1 MNLDILREYSML
13 ADLLNY
19 GEAANE
25 LHISKSAL
33 SKHVASLEESVGTE
47 LFCRDGSFDL
57 TPAGIAFLN
66 ETTSILSHYEHA
78 LQKCRAI
85 GKKYPRSLRI
95 EAVSFLYD
103 TAIGVMQRSLRNAAD
118 ANILQFTQLTDTPSQ
133 EMLVSHILSGKCDF
147 ALYYDLHSEV
157 ELASQIGNDDVCIRK
172 LSEDEIVVV
181 SSPSNEIMAND
192 VVSLSDLTN
201 RQITIYMGKKNTI
214 RRIIVTELFN
224 MHGMVPNFEL
234 RPISAFSD
242 SFTPRPDSNDV
253 LLVGKSVLQDPLLDG
268 AFYRPLVTPISCSQ
282 KAYGIYRKSNE
293 YPLLQLFLESLEETL
308 GEEPPTRQNA
318 S

>member
-201 RQITIYMGKKNTI
+201 RQITIYMG
-214 RRIIVTELFN
+214 RRT
-224 MHGMVPNFEL
+224 P
-234 RPISAFSD
+234 SA
-242 SFTPRPDSNDV
+242 
-253 LLVGKSVLQDPLLDG
+253 
-268 AFYRPLVTPISCSQ
+268 
-282 KAYGIYRKSNE
+282 
-293 YPLLQLFLESLEETL
+293 
-308 GEEPPTRQNA
+308 A
-318 S
+318 SS

>member
-118 ANILQFTQLTDTPSQ
+118 ANILQFTQLTDTPS
-133 EMLVSHILSGKCDF
+133 
-147 ALYYDLHSEV
+147 
-157 ELASQIGNDDVCIRK
+157 
-172 LSEDEIVVV
+172 
-181 SSPSNEIMAND
+181 
-192 VVSLSDLTN
+192 
-201 RQITIYMGKKNTI
+201 
-214 RRIIVTELFN
+214 
-224 MHGMVPNFEL
+224 
-234 RPISAFSD
+234 
-242 SFTPRPDSNDV
+242 
-253 LLVGKSVLQDPLLDG
+253 
-268 AFYRPLVTPISCSQ
+268 
-282 KAYGIYRKSNE
+282 
-293 YPLLQLFLESLEETL
+293 
-308 GEEPPTRQNA
+308 
-318 S
+318 

>member
-133 EMLVSHILSGKCDF
+133 EMLVSHIRRSNWQARLETTTC
-147 ALYYDLHSEV
+147 ASE
-157 ELASQIGNDDVCIRK
+157 SYPKTR
-172 LSEDEIVVV
+172 
-181 SSPSNEIMAND
+181 SSSSAAPATRSWQTT
-192 VVSLSDLTN
+192 SY
-201 RQITIYMGKKNTI
+201 RF
-214 RRIIVTELFN
+214 RI
-224 MHGMVPNFEL
+224 
-234 RPISAFSD
+234 
-242 SFTPRPDSNDV
+242 
-253 LLVGKSVLQDPLLDG
+253 
-268 AFYRPLVTPISCSQ
+268 
-282 KAYGIYRKSNE
+282 
-293 YPLLQLFLESLEETL
+293 
-308 GEEPPTRQNA
+308 
-318 S
+318 